1 MREVV
6 DKIRV
11 GKTDEALTY
20 FTRYVALAGGSFG
33 LLNEARQWM
42 FGDGE
47 ATVEGVVQGVAD
59 QVLSALTLNTI
70 GLNDYQYG
78 SLMENGLLY
87 TTAEG
92 MFPIAADRP
101 YEFVKGIYKSA
112 VAPEGETAAP
122 LIKQLPIANQGL
134 NLIQNL
140 GEDDLIP
147 EPLKKLERDIRPGE
161 QR

>member
-1 MREVV
+1 MGGRRGILGGAQGGTPSDAGPEGRE
-6 DKIRV
+6 
-11 GKTDEALTY
+11 
-20 FTRYVALAGGSFG
+20 
-33 LLNEARQWM
+33 RQWM

-59 QVLSALTLNTI
+59 QVVSALSLNTV

-78 SLMENGLLY
+78 SLMENGLFW
-87 TTAEG
+87 TMAEG
-92 MFPIAADRP
+92 MIPIAADRP
-101 YEFVKGIYKSA
+101 IGFVGGVYDSIT
-112 VAPEGETAAP
+112 APEGESASP

-140 GEDDLIP
+140 GEDGLIP
-147 EPLKKLERDIRPGE
+147 KPLEKLERDIRPGE